1 MKRFYLR
8 FSVKSADYPSRK
20 KPISTSRLW
29 VTLVVV
35 TLSGFCWASPLFSAP
50 LPGDVDGDG
59 KRSLSD
65 VILTLRIA
73 TGLQP
78 ATPEKITLADVAPRP
93 GTEGRLYGD
102 GKVTI
107 ADAIRLLQ
115 FAVGLLSEQDLTPE
129 ENRFIYV
136 LNAGPKCKGPAYLSL
151 VDLFNLRTK
160 QGEVVRLN
168 LLPLGDIPN
177 AMVSQGQ
184 TGYIV
189 NSGSNTL
196 QIVDLS
202 ALKTVGTVSLGEGTN
217 PMQMALVG
225 RRAYV
230 TLLLT
235 NEVAVVDL
243 DKLEVSQRIPV
254 GSGPT
259 GIAYANNK
267 VYVTNTNFQGFDPS
281 TGVSKY
287 GPGTV
292 SVLDPLTNRVIKDI
306 PVDINPQTILEDS
319 RGRLHVV
326 CTGNFGDIPGRINI
340 IDPKTD
346 TVVGRVDIGGAPGS
360 LAFAFNGKA
369 YLSDSLNGLTSYDF
383 RALEILRPPSQAL
396 KVTPFPWA
404 MVTDTRGN
412 LYVSVLSTGDLLVLD
427 TFKDEFIGRVG
438 VGDCPEGLYIR

>member
-1 MKRFYLR
+1 MKKSNLR
-8 FSVKSADYPSRK
+8 FSTKRADHQQQKSF
-20 KPISTSRLW
+20 ISKSIPW
-29 VTLVVV
+29 VTLTLV
-35 TLSGFCWASPLFSAP
+35 TLSWFYGVSPLFSAP

-65 VILTLRIA
+65 VVLTLRIA
-73 TGLQP
+73 IGLQP
-78 ATPEKITLADVAPRP
+78 ATPEQVALADVAPRP
-93 GTEGRLYGD
+93 GVEGRLYGD
-102 GKVTI
+102 GKVTV

-115 FAVGLLSEQDLTPE
+115 FVVGWLSEQDLVPE

-151 VDLFNLRTK
+151 VDLSNLRSK
-160 QGEVVRLN
+160 QGEAVRLN
-168 LLPLGDIPN
+168 LLSLGDIPN
-177 AMVSQGQ
+177 AMTSVGQ

-196 QIVDLS
+196 QIIDLS
-202 ALKTVGTVSLGEGTN
+202 TLKTIGTVALGEGTN
-217 PMQMALVG
+217 PMQVALVG

-235 NEVAVVDL
+235 NEVAEVDL
-243 DKLEVSQRIPV
+243 DNLQVSQRIPV
-254 GSGPT
+254 GNGPT
-259 GIAYANNK
+259 GLTYANNK
-267 VYVTNTNFQGFDPS
+267 VYVTNTNFQGFDP
-281 TGVSKY
+281 TAGVSKY

-292 SVLDPLTNRVIKDI
+292 SVLDPFTNRVVKDI
-306 PVDINPQTILEDS
+306 PVDINPQTILEDN

-326 CTGNFGDIPGRINI
+326 CTGNFGDIPGKINI

-346 TVVGRVDIGGAPGS
+346 TVVSKIDIGGAPGS

-383 RALEILRPPSQAL
+383 RTLEILRPPSQAL

-404 MVTDTRGN
+404 IVTDTRGN
-412 LYVSVLSTGDLLVLD
+412 LYISVLSTGNLLILD
-427 TFKDEFIGRVG
+427 TFKEEFTGQIG